1 MLRHP
6 HTTAGDNDA
15 ERQNKGVKY
24 VADGQRSLRQ
34 IFFFHTINETAEWT

>member
-6 HTTAGDNDA
+6 HTTAGDCDTK
-15 ERQNKGVKY
+15 RQNKGVKY